1 MLENKCRNAQNKIA
15 MLGKTLRDT
24 KDVNINQRI
33 DHKRYPR
40 RDSMKK
46 NGDTTKKK
54 YESKRLFDWCL
65 IDSKRLDRRWRDKTA
80 RLAGK
85 TWPRIYSCNCYRM
98 LWETHLS
105 SSGFGITVVADNDY
119 SIR

>member
-1 MLENKCRNAQNKIA
+1 MQAQMYRYQRYKLTKLLENKCRNAQNKIA

-46 NGDTTKKK
+46 KNGDTTRKNMRAK
-54 YESKRLFDWCL
+54 DCL
-65 IDSKRLDRRWRDKTA
+65 IGA
-80 RLAGK
+80 
-85 TWPRIYSCNCYRM
+85 
-98 LWETHLS
+98 
-105 SSGFGITVVADNDY
+105 
-119 SIR
+119 